1 MAVANPHSYICSYIC
16 SNHIEDTTHPFIYET
31 ISPFLTFSVHFI
43 LNECLSEAWNHTHC
57 VCFPSACHS
66 GRRFLKL
73 DSLMRNN
80 TAEQWETMNICQFWF
95 AWILLKADTKQRSWN
110 LNAMYSSIK
119 ETDRQTDKKKYGR
132 LHWRPFRET
141 KQATK
146 WCVRRLKRENKKEW
160 VRKKKKER
168 RKRWETAHSIKETSK

>member
-141 KQATK
+141 KQNKPPSGVLGGWSGRT
-146 WCVRRLKRENKKEW
+146 RRSEW
-160 VRKKKKER
+160 ERKKKKDEKDER
-168 RKRWETAHSIKETSK
+168 LHTA